1 MQADRLTK
9 ALRKGNAEPFAD
21 DQGELQL
28 GGRFVWKKK
37 IERELQDG
45 ARTKDIYERER
56 MNTEAER
63 KVSSGPISAPHFPF
77 CRSPSWCLSTLIAG
91 TQLPRLCAEQGLGC
105 NPFTL

>member
-9 ALRKGNAEPFAD
+9 ALRKGNGSAEPFAD

-56 MNTEAER
+56 MNTDAER
-63 KVSSGPISAPHFPF
+63 QVGKTCNIFSNWTSIFAASVLF
-77 CRSPSWCLSTLIAG
+77 CKEAVLMAASLSY
-91 TQLPRLCAEQGLGC
+91 
-105 NPFTL
+105 

>member
-1 MQADRLTK
+1 MLWAQADRLTK
-9 ALRKGNAEPFAD
+9 ALRKGNPEAFAN

-37 IERELQDG
+37 IERELQGG

-63 KVSSGPISAPHFPF
+63 KVSLSLLDYILT
-77 CRSPSWCLSTLIAG
+77 CLCVQLII
-91 TQLPRLCAEQGLGC
+91 P
-105 NPFTL
+105 